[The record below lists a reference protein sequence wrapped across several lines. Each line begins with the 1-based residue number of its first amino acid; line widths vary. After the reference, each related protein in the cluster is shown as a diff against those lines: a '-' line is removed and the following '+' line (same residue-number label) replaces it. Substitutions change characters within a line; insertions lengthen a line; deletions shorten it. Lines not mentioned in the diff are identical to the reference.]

1 MRDSLK
7 QKVQCQFG
15 VAAADYATSDVHAKG
30 ESLERL
36 LALLKPQRNWHALD
50 VATGAGHMA
59 LALAPHVST
68 IVASDLTSEMLET
81 TARLA
86 LERGLSN
93 VELLR
98 ADAEHLPM
106 EDASLDLV
114 SCRLAFHHFPRP
126 DVAAREMARI
136 VRPGGWLAFTD
147 NVTVDDSAAADY
159 YNAYEKLRDPS
170 HYRVDSQAELVD
182 RFARAGFDIVA
193 TERLSKEFE
202 FEGWA
207 DRQRVSNADKLRLLD
222 MMRHIPPPLEPLFAP
237 CWADG
242 SMYFSLWEL
251 VLVGRKR

>member
-1 MRDSLK
+1 MTESIK
-7 QKVQCQFG
+7 QKVQDQFG

-30 ESLERL
+30 ESLGRL
-36 LALLKPQRNWHALD
+36 LALLNPQPAWQALD

-59 LALAPHVST
+59 LALAPHVAR

-86 LERGLSN
+86 RERGLTN

-98 ADAEHLPM
+98 ADAEHLPV

-126 DVAAREMARI
+126 DVAAAEMARI
-136 VRPGGWLAFTD
+136 VWPGGWLAFTD
-147 NVTVDDSAAADY
+147 NVTVADRAAADY

-170 HYRVDSQAELVD
+170 HYRVDSQAEIVG
-182 RFARAGFDIVA
+182 RFERAGFEILA
-193 TERLSKEFE
+193 SERLSKEFE
-202 FEGWA
+202 FHGWA
-207 DRQRVSNADKLRLLD
+207 DRQRVSPADKERLLD
-222 MMRHIPPPLEPLFAP
+222 MMRRIPPVLEPLFAP
-237 CWADG
+237 RWTDG
-242 SMYFSLWEL
+242 TMYFSLWEL

>member
-1 MRDSLK
+1 MSESLK
-7 QKVQCQFG
+7 QKVQSQFG
-15 VAAADYATSDVHAKG
+15 VAAADYATSDIHAKG

-36 LALLKPQRNWHALD
+36 LALLKPQPTWHALD

-86 LERGLSN
+86 TERGLTN

-98 ADAEHLPM
+98 ADAEHLPL
-106 EDASLDLV
+106 EDASVDLV

-126 DVAAREMARI
+126 DVAAREMARV
-136 VRPGGWLAFTD
+136 VRSGGWLAFTD
-147 NVTVDDSAAADY
+147 NVTVDEPAAADY

-170 HYRVDSQAELVD
+170 HYRVDPQSQLAG
-182 RFARAGFDIVA
+182 RFEQAGFEIVA

-202 FEGWA
+202 FQGWA
-207 DRQRVSNADKLRLLD
+207 DRQRVSAADKLRLLD
-222 MMRHIPPPLEPLFAP
+222 MMRQIPLELAPLFAP
-237 CWADG
+237 RWADDT
-242 SMYFSLWEL
+242 MYFSLWEV